1 LPSLTWRSLI
11 QQKNLYTNTPV
22 FINNPQIFFWKKV
35 LLKMES
41 FIEALWRVFIS
52 FRNKTNEHRVT
63 DMGLVK

>member
-1 LPSLTWRSLI
+1 
-11 QQKNLYTNTPV
+11 V